1 MCLAHSK
8 AKLNLW
14 SLEQRKVLL
23 QGHARRQ
30 GGSYPEKPGAPQGFQ
45 QSIFKSQVKV
55 GGHGIPDQI
64 LQFSDWLMM
73 REEGASQG
81 LTSSVLGLQEACG
94 CDLLVL
100 E

>member
-1 MCLAHSK
+1 MAHTLKSLMLPRDFNK
-8 AKLNLW
+8 AFL
-14 SLEQRKVLL
+14 
-23 QGHARRQ
+23 
-30 GGSYPEKPGAPQGFQ
+30 
-45 QSIFKSQVKV
+45 KSQVKV

-73 REEGASQG
+73 REGGVSQG
-81 LTSSVLGLQEACG
+81 LASSVLGLQEACG

>member
-1 MCLAHSK
+1 MAHTLKSLVLPRDFNK
-8 AKLNLW
+8 AFL
-14 SLEQRKVLL
+14 KV
-23 QGHARRQ
+23 RSRW
-30 GGSYPEKPGAPQGFQ
+30 
-45 QSIFKSQVKV
+45 